1 MLESKFIVN
10 VKKILLSSCLIYIA
24 TVAYSQDLDKRLQWE
39 VNLLAG
45 KTPAA
50 EITYLTD
57 NKDNYPETGVTS
69 SKTTPGYALQFRLV
83 KPFSKRIYG
92 FIGSSLGVYSH
103 HRRLVVSGDFYEE
116 AIDDF
121 YGYFDK
127 ERTEYDIYWA
137 TLTAGFRIPIIN
149 KERHKLLLHLGA
161 GFNFQRFSGGTLSY
175 QTTLDNG
182 EQETYFRDFRRAFS
196 DNARLFLPDLGLIYQ
211 FYFNENIG
219 INIGLNSIYSNSPYF
234 ASGFEIIGDNEFIT
248 GSYVKRFSII
258 GGTLGVVW
266 KFKD

>member
-1 MLESKFIVN
+1 MNFKRIIIFLCFFCISNF
-10 VKKILLSSCLIYIA
+10 
-24 TVAYSQDLDKRLQWE
+24 TFGQDLDKRLQWE
-39 VNLLAG
+39 INLLAG
-45 KTPAA
+45 NTPAA
-50 EITYLTD
+50 EIVYLGD

-83 KPFSKRIYG
+83 KPFSKRVYG

-103 HRRLVVSGDFYEE
+103 HRRLEISGDFYEE
-116 AIDDF
+116 AIDDI

-182 EQETYFRDFRRAFS
+182 EKETYFRDFRRAYS
-196 DNARLFLPDLGLIYQ
+196 ENARLFLPELGLIYQ
-211 FYFNENIG
+211 FYFNEKIG
-219 INIGLNSIYSNSPYF
+219 INIGLNSIYSDKPYL
-234 ASGFEIIGDNEFIT
+234 ASGFEIIGDTEFIT
-248 GSYVKRFSII
+248 GSYIKRFSII